1 MGEHE
6 IGQRIAIRLAAAKAG
21 VAEIGPQPTP
31 LPREARPVAFLECDV
46 AGRDGEIARIVVA
59 LVAAPEQRH
68 RLIARGPVA
77 EQYLE
82 HPVIAQRSR
91 IIRAAFG
98 IPGFDALECLL
109 RRLASQLGSVGG
121 PIQVVRGA
129 SLGDGLAEDFPG
141 LRILAGQE
149 SIEHESARGSRALVA
164 AIIGPRPLAR
174 RLEIAAEPL
183 DLFTTIKRIAGSGPE
198 RRAKLEQRN
207 GLLDVAE
214 IKQLLCRLPCLITGN
229 DLIVPAATKRRIAQV
244 QIARLCSLTLLEQRA
259 CQ

>member
-129 SLGDGLAEDFPG
+129 ALGGGLAEDFPG

-149 SIEHESARGSRALVA
+149 SIEHESARGGRTMVA
-164 AIIGPRPLAR
+164 AIMGPRPLAR
-174 RLEIAAEPL
+174 RLEVAAQPL
-183 DLFTTIKRIAGSGPE
+183 NLFTTIERIAGPGLES
-198 RRAKLEQRN
+198 RAKLKQRH
-207 GLLDVAE
+207 GLFDITE
-214 IKQLLCRLPCLITGN
+214 IKQLLRRLPRPIAGN
-229 DLIVPAATKRRIAQV
+229 DLIVSAAAKRRIAEV
-244 QIARLCSLTLLEQRA
+244 QI
-259 CQ
+259 